1 MGERRE
7 RDWTAMTPGDF
18 DSEAPLCLNVGTGP
32 VVVPAEP
39 DEYGTA
45 PLFGDEV
52 PERRPA
58 PRRTAPRRTA
68 PDAQQGQLF

>member
-1 MGERRE
+1 MSERRE

-18 DSEAPLCLNVGTGP
+18 DREAPLCLGVGTGP

-39 DEYGTA
+39 DEYGTE

-52 PERRPA
+52 PARRPA
-58 PRRTAPRRTA
+58 PRRTPRRIS
-68 PDAQQGQLF
+68 PDGQQEPLF